1 MSVTTSNYY
10 GKITIS
16 DEAIA
21 TVAAS
26 AALDCCGVVDLVSKK
41 LSDNFADLFKKQQLG
56 RGIKV
61 LTNENKIFI
70 DLFVILKYGVSI
82 SAVAESLKKT
92 VKYKVEEFSGMIVDT
107 VNVNVVGVRV

>member
-10 GKITIS
+10 GKIIIS
-16 DEAIA
+16 DDAIA

-56 RGIKV
+56 RGVKI

-107 VNVNVVGVRV
+107 INVNVIGVRV

>member
-1 MSVTTSNYY
+1 MSVITSNYY
-10 GKITIS
+10 GKIIIS

-21 TVAAS
+21 SVAAS
-26 AALDCCGVVDLVSKK
+26 AALDCIGVVDLVSKK

-56 RGIKV
+56 RGVKV
-61 LTNENKIFI
+61 NTSGNRIFI
-70 DLFVILKYGVSI
+70 DLYVILKYGISI

-92 VKYKVEEFSGMIVDT
+92 VKYKVEEFSGMIVDV

>member
-10 GKITIS
+10 GKIFIS

-21 TVAAS
+21 AVAAS
-26 AALDCCGVVDLVSKK
+26 AALECIGVVDLVSKK

-56 RGIKV
+56 KGVKV
-61 LTNENKIFI
+61 ITNGNRIFI
-70 DLFVILKYGVSI
+70 DLFVILKYGISI
-82 SAVAESLKKT
+82 SAVAESIKKT
-92 VKYKVEEFSGMIVDT
+92 IKYKVEEFSGMIVDA

>member
-10 GKITIS
+10 GKIIIS
-16 DEAIA
+16 DDAIA

-56 RGIKV
+56 RGVKV
-61 LTNENKIFI
+61 LTSENKIFI
-70 DLFVILKYGVSI
+70 DLFVILKYGISI
-82 SAVAESLKKT
+82 SAVADSLKKT